1 MAINNCGV
9 KVLANLVN
17 ISGTKK
23 NWFSVSS
30 THTTHK
36 ILTRDC
42 RYSVVIEMKLKYR
55 INYFFLIKIYL

>member
-1 MAINNCGV
+1 MAINNCGI

-17 ISGTKK
+17 ISGTKEK

-55 INYFFLIKIYL
+55 FTGNYFF